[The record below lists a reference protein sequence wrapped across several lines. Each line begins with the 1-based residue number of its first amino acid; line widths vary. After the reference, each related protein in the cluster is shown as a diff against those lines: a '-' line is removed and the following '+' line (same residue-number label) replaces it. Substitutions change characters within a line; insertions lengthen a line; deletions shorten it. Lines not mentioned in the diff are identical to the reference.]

1 MVWNTQKS
9 SGNSTEYTRRDTL
22 GFLTTLAAAGV
33 LGSGTAGATSAHDHS
48 ENGATLNRFASTVA
62 GAEFTGIFL
71 TEDGQLFFNV
81 QHPSEEANENVRPG
95 AVGSVAGVNMN
106 QLPADFES
114 VQPPKPPA
122 EYVKTAK
129 GEYQILAEGKDETD
143 TGKLLGIPYS
153 ASGEPMTEGKGNDPD
168 FNGFVPSD
176 DSADEGYLFTNWEDV
191 PGMVSRLHVTQA
203 CDTGEWTVLEKM
215 NVDFHDVQ
223 GTWTNCFGTV
233 SPWGTPLTSEEYEPD
248 AQAWFAVDEQTY
260 HNQEAI
266 IEDYLGHFGNAYR
279 YGYIVEIDE
288 PQSDEPTPVKH
299 HVMGR
304 FAHENAVV
312 MPDRKTAYMSD
323 DGTGTVFFKFVADEP
338 GDLSSGTLYAAAAKQ
353 QGPGGDPRDVSFKL
367 DWIELAHGSNDQ
379 IEEWIAE
386 YDDQEPS
393 KDPSYITDEEVEAW
407 ANGNADD
414 DRAAFL
420 ESRKAATALGA
431 TDEFRK
437 MEGTNIRRNAKPGDY
452 VYMAMSE
459 INETM
464 RPNSATDEFD
474 DPQDD
479 VRLEKEDYG
488 AVYRMKL
495 DGNYN
500 VHRMEPAI
508 VGGDH
513 ATICG
518 GCPYDAHPHSKNN
531 VCQDCAFNP
540 ESDANTQ
547 TESKAKQSN
556 AKILSRAG
564 RASSKSISRAGRTNA
579 GVNKL
584 TGGMSSLLGKG
595 MSSLMDTSTSVDPEN
610 TIANP
615 DNLVVMPDGR
625 VIIGE
630 DSGFHRPNMLWVYA
644 PKHLKQ

>member
-1 MVWNTQKS
+1 MPTE
-9 SGNSTEYTRRDTL
+9 EYTRRDTL
-22 GFLTTLAAAGV
+22 GILTTLAAAGV
-33 LGSGTAGATSAHDHS
+33 IGTGTAGATTGHNHDDK
-48 ENGATLNRFASTVA
+48 GATLNRFATTVS

-71 TEDGQLFFNV
+71 TRDGQLFFNV
-81 QHPSEEANENVRPG
+81 QHPSEKANKNVRPG
-95 AVGSVAGVNMN
+95 AVGAVAGVNMH
-106 QLPADFES
+106 QLPSDFES

-143 TGKLLGIPYS
+143 NGELLGIPYS
-153 ASGEPMTEGKGNDPD
+153 ADGEPMTDGSWPD

-176 DSADEGYLFTNWEDV
+176 ERADEGYLFTNWEDV
-191 PGMVSRLHVTQA
+191 PGMVSRLHIRQT
-203 CDTGEWTVLEKM
+203 CDTGEWTVKERM
-215 NVDFHDVQ
+215 NVDFRDVQ

-233 SPWGTPLTSEEYEPD
+233 SPWDTPLTSEEYEPD
-248 AQAWFAVDEQTY
+248 ARAWFRSDEQTY
-260 HNQEAI
+260 ENQEED
-266 IEDYLGHFGNAYR
+266 IEKYLGHFGNAYR

-288 PQSDEPTPVKH
+288 PQSDDPTPTKH
-299 HVMGR
+299 YTMGR

-312 MPDRKTAYMSD
+312 MPDGETAYMSD

-353 QGPGGDPRDVSFKL
+353 QGPGANPQDVSFKL
-367 DWIELAHGSNDQ
+367 DWIELAHATDEQ
-379 IEEWIAE
+379 VEEWIAE
-386 YDDQEPS
+386 YDGQEPS
-393 KDPSYITDEEVEAW
+393 RDPDYITDEEVEEW

-414 DRAAFL
+414 DRVAFL
-420 ESRKAATALGA
+420 ESRKAATAKGA

-464 RPNSATDEFD
+464 LSNEKAGDEFD

-479 VRLEKEDYG
+479 IHLEKEDYG

-508 VGGDH
+508 VGGEH

-518 GCPYDAHPHSKNN
+518 GCPYDAHPNSKNE

-540 ESDANTQ
+540 EAEGDTNTQ
-547 TESKAKQSN
+547 TESKTDPGK
-556 AKILSRAG
+556 
-564 RASSKSISRAGRTNA
+564 

-584 TGGMSSLLGKG
+584 TGGMKTLFGKG
-595 MSSLMDTSTSVDPEN
+595 MTSLMDTSTSVDPEH

-630 DSGFHRPNMLWVYA
+630 DSDIHRPNMLWVYK
-644 PKHLKQ
+644 PKHVKR

>member
-1 MVWNTQKS
+1 MP
-9 SGNSTEYTRRDTL
+9 TEYTRRDTL
-22 GFLTTLAAAGV
+22 GILSTLAAAGV
-33 LGSGTAGATSAHDHS
+33 IGTGTAGASTTHDHG
-48 ENGATLNRFASTVA
+48 ENGATLNRFATTVA

-71 TEDGQLFFNV
+71 TRDGQLFFNV
-81 QHPSEEANENVRPG
+81 QHPSEKANEDVRPG
-95 AVGSVAGVNMN
+95 AVGAVAGVNMH
-106 QLPADFES
+106 QLSTDFES
-114 VQPPKPPA
+114 VQPPKSTA

-129 GEYQILAEGKDETD
+129 GEYQVLAEGKDEMD
-143 TGKLLGIPYS
+143 NGKLLGIPYS
-153 ASGEPMTEGKGNDPD
+153 ASGEPMTEEKGNDPD
-168 FNGFVPSD
+168 FNGFVPS
-176 DSADEGYLFTNWEDV
+176 SERADEGYLFTNWEDV
-191 PGMVSRLHVTQA
+191 PGMVSRLHIKQA
-203 CDTGEWTVLEKM
+203 GDTGEWTVLEKM

-233 SPWGTPLTSEEYEPD
+233 SPWDTPLTSEEYEPD
-248 AQAWFAVDEQTY
+248 ARAWFRSDEQTY
-260 HNQEAI
+260 HNQEAL
-266 IEDYLGHFGNAYR
+266 IEEYLGHFGNAYR

-288 PQSDEPTPVKH
+288 PQSDDPSPTKH
-299 HVMGR
+299 YAMGR

-312 MPDRKTAYMSD
+312 MPDHKTAYMSD

-353 QGPGGDPRDVSFKL
+353 QGPGNDPQDVSFKL
-367 DWIELAHGSNDQ
+367 DWIELAHGTEEQ
-379 IEEWIAE
+379 IEEWITE
-386 YDDQEPS
+386 YDGQEPS
-393 KDPSYITDEEVEAW
+393 KDPSYITDEEVKEW

-414 DRAAFL
+414 DRVAFL

-464 RPNSATDEFD
+464 LSNDAANDEFD

-479 VRLEKEDYG
+479 VQLEKEDYG

-518 GCPYDAHPHSKNN
+518 GCPYDAHPNSKNE

-540 ESDANTQ
+540 DADTD
-547 TESKAKQSN
+547 THSESKTEQIN
-556 AKILSRAG
+556 AE
-564 RASSKSISRAGRTNA
+564 

-584 TGGMSSLLGKG
+584 TEGTKTLLGKG
-595 MSSLMDTSTSVDPEN
+595 MMSLMDTSASVDLEN

-630 DSGFHRPNMLWVYA
+630 DSSFHRPNMLWVYT
-644 PKHLKQ
+644 PKHVKR

>member
-1 MVWNTQKS
+1 MPTE
-9 SGNSTEYTRRDTL
+9 EYTRRDTL
-22 GFLTTLAAAGV
+22 GILTTLAATGV
-33 LGSGTAGATSAHDHS
+33 VGTGTAGATTGHAHDKK
-48 ENGATLNRFASTVA
+48 GATLNRFATTVA

-71 TEDGQLFFNV
+71 TRDGQLFFNV
-81 QHPSEEANENVRPG
+81 QHPSTKASKNVLPG
-95 AVGSVAGVNMN
+95 AVGAVASVNMH
-106 QLPADFES
+106 QLPSDFES

-129 GEYQILAEGKDETD
+129 GEYQVLAEGTDETD
-143 TGKLLGIPYS
+143 TGKLLGVPYS
-153 ASGEPMTEGKGNDPD
+153 AEGEPMTDGTDPD
-168 FNGFVPSD
+168 YNGFIPSD
-176 DSADEGYLFTNWEDV
+176 ERADEGYLFTNWEEV
-191 PGMVSRLHVTQA
+191 PGLLSRLRIRQS
-203 CDTGEWTVLEKM
+203 CDTGEWTVLESM
-215 NVDFHDVQ
+215 NVDFRDVE
-223 GTWTNCFGTV
+223 GTWNNCFGTV
-233 SPWGTPLTSEEYEPD
+233 SPWNTPLTSEEYEPD
-248 AQAWFAVDEQTY
+248 AQAWFRSDEQTY
-260 HNQEAI
+260 NNQEAL
-266 IEDYLGHFGNAYR
+266 IEEYLGRFGNAYR
-279 YGYIVEIDE
+279 YGFIVEINE
-288 PQSDEPTPVKH
+288 PQSDDPTPTKH
-299 HVMGR
+299 YTMGR

-312 MPDRKTAYMSD
+312 MPDGKTAYMSD

-353 QGPGGDPRDVSFKL
+353 QGPGANPQDVSFKL
-367 DWIELAHGSNDQ
+367 DWIELAHGNDEQ

-393 KDPSYITDEEVEAW
+393 TDPEYITDEEIEEW

-420 ESRKAATALGA
+420 ESRKAATAKGA
-431 TDEFRK
+431 TNEFRK

-464 RPNSATDEFD
+464 LSNEKAEDEFD

-479 VRLEKEDYG
+479 IHLEKEDYG

-500 VHRMEPAI
+500 IHRMEPAI
-508 VGGDH
+508 VGGQH

-518 GCPYDAHPHSKNN
+518 GCPYDAHPNSKNE

-540 ESDANTQ
+540 EAETETNTQ
-547 TESKAKQSN
+547 AKPKTESSEG
-556 AKILSRAG
+556 I
-564 RASSKSISRAGRTNA
+564 
-579 GVNKL
+579 NKV
-584 TGGMSSLLGKG
+584 TGGMKTLLGKG
-595 MSSLMDTSTSVDPEN
+595 MTSLVDTSTSVDPEH

-625 VIIGE
+625 VVIGE
-630 DSGFHRPNMLWVYA
+630 DSDIHRPNMLWVYK
-644 PKHLKQ
+644 PKHVKH